1 MQEDVGK
8 CATSATVAGMPS
20 RVLSPSTREDK
31 TSTASTSPSF
41 QSASPG
47 LKSDEFFPEE
57 VLQNK
62 SGTQRRR
69 SQSFAPELIS
79 HSSSTAAAHRHSE
92 ALTSS
97 TLGAIPPT
105 SSPQKAQ
112 RPTSSPSPLRA
123 LAAPPAPSSYFV
135 RQPRAS
141 GLNARSSS
149 VRRAPASCSS
159 HGIETLS
166 GPPPALIT
174 QRSYTGDDSRKYT
187 QPADPNDIIRQ
198 GPNGK
203 FHVATR
209 DPPTSIATDPSDKA
223 TLERSNKTNINMAST
238 RVACDEFTVEDN
250 LDQLTLRG
258 VDFQNSRG
266 SEASYQTG
274 NESLEQHSQSSHEDL
289 FLNLARADT
298 AAQKEPDSS
307 HRKQRRRVRSVFL
320 FSRKLYL

>member
-8 CATSATVAGMPS
+8 CATSATIAGMPS
-20 RVLSPSTREDK
+20 RVLSPSTREDES
-31 TSTASTSPSF
+31 STNSDSPSF

-47 LKSDEFFPEE
+47 LNSDEFSAEE
-57 VLQNK
+57 ASQNK
-62 SGTQRRR
+62 SGTQGPR
-69 SQSFAPELIS
+69 SQSFAPEIIDQ
-79 HSSSTAAAHRHSE
+79 SSSPAASHRHSE
-92 ALTSS
+92 ASISS
-97 TLGAIPPT
+97 TLGAIPLT
-105 SSPQKAQ
+105 SNPHKAQ
-112 RPTSSPSPLRA
+112 RPNSSPSQLRA
-123 LAAPPAPSSYFV
+123 LGAPPAPSSYFV

-149 VRRAPASCSS
+149 GRRAPASRSS

-187 QPADPNDIIRQ
+187 QPADPNVIIHQ
-198 GPNGK
+198 SPNGK

-209 DPPTSIATDPSDKA
+209 DPPTTIATDSSDKA
-223 TLERSNKTNINMAST
+223 TLERSNKTNVNMAST
-238 RVACDEFTVEDN
+238 KIACDEFTLEDN
-250 LDQLTLRG
+250 QDQLTLRG
-258 VDFQNSRG
+258 VDFQNPRG

-274 NESLEQHSQSSHEDL
+274 NEPLEQHSQSSHEDL

-307 HRKQRRRVRSVFL
+307 HGKQRRRVRSFSLFL
-320 FSRKLYL
+320 RKL